1 MEFKIRD
8 EKIEIDENLLDKSS
22 EEIRKQVR
30 QYLDKERTWFN
41 FEVELSQDFTD
52 QVLKEIQAIPYGST
66 KTYGEIADN
75 IGSSAIAVGQACG
88 RNPVPVIIPCHR
100 VASANGLGGYK
111 YSSKLKKYLLDLESS
126 E

>member
-1 MEFKIRD
+1 MEIRINKEAVD
-8 EKIEIDENLLDKSS
+8 IRESLLDKSS

-41 FEVELSQDFTD
+41 FEVELSKDFTD
-52 QVLKEIQAIPYGST
+52 QVLREIQAIPYGST

-75 IGSSAIAVGQACG
+75 IDSSAIAVGQACG

-100 VASANGLGGYK
+100 VISANGLGGYK
-111 YSSKLKKYLLDLESS
+111 YSSKLKKYLLDLESF

>member
-1 MEFKIRD
+1 MEIRINN
-8 EKIEIDENLLDKSS
+8 EAVEIRERLLDKSS
-22 EEIRKQVR
+22 EEIGKQVR
-30 QYLDKERTWFN
+30 QYLDKDRTRFN
-41 FEVELSQDFTD
+41 FEVELSKDFTD

-66 KTYGEIADN
+66 KTYGEIAEKID
-75 IGSSAIAVGQACG
+75 SSAIAVGQACG

-100 VASANGLGGYK
+100 VVSANGLGGYK

>member
-1 MEFKIRD
+1 MEIRINN
-8 EKIEIDENLLDKSS
+8 EAVEIREILLDKSS
-22 EEIRKQVR
+22 EEIGKQVR
-30 QYLDKERTWFN
+30 QYLDKERSRFN
-41 FEVELSQDFTD
+41 FEVELSKDFTD
-52 QVLKEIQAIPYGST
+52 QVLREIQAIPYGST

-75 IGSSAIAVGQACG
+75 IDSSAIAVGQACG

-100 VASANGLGGYK
+100 VVSANGLGGYK

>member
-1 MEFKIRD
+1 MEIRINN
-8 EKIEIDENLLDKSS
+8 EAVEIRERLLDKSS

-41 FEVELSQDFTD
+41 FEVELSKDFTD
-52 QVLKEIQAIPYGST
+52 QVLREIQAIPYGSK

-75 IGSSAIAVGQACG
+75 IDSSAIAVGQACG

-100 VASANGLGGYK
+100 VVSANGLGGYK

>member
-1 MEFKIRD
+1 MEIRINN
-8 EKIEIDENLLDKSS
+8 EAVEIREILLDKSS
-22 EEIRKQVR
+22 EEIGKQVR
-30 QYLDKERTWFN
+30 QYLDKDRTRFN
-41 FEVELSQDFTD
+41 FEVELSKDFTD
-52 QVLKEIQAIPYGST
+52 QVLREIQAIPYGST

-75 IGSSAIAVGQACG
+75 IDSSAIAVGQACG